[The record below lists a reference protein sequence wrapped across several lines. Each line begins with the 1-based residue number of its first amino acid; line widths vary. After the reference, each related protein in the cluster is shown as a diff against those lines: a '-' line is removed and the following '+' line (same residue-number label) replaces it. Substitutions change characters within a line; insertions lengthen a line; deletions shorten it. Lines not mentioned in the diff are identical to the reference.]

1 MKIIGLIPIE
11 KRSKC
16 RCHFCGETRSVKY
29 VTEIKIASLGNTPVQ
44 VCCCNKCILIEKETN
59 VNGNELYGPAE

>member
-1 MKIIGLIPIE
+1 MKIIGLIPLE
-11 KRSKC
+11 KRDKC

-29 VTEIKIASLGNTPVQ
+29 ITEINIAAFGSTPVQ

-59 VNGNELYGPAE
+59 ANGNELYGPAE